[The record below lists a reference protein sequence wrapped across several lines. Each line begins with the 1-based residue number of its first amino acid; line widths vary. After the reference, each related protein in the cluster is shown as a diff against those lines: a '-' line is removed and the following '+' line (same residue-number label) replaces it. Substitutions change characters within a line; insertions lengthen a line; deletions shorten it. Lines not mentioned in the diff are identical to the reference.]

1 MITKQ
6 QAQQLCSRKVDEP
19 IHQQEIEEILE
30 YYIFVRKQQTVKV
43 SLSSPHSQLHPMLF
57 GMEVQKGME
66 LLSIATFWL
75 NQNHF

>member
-6 QAQQLCSRKVDEP
+6 QAQQICSRKVDEP

-43 SLSSPHSQLHPMLF
+43 SLSSPQSQLHPMLF

-66 LLSIATFWL
+66 LVSIATFWL

>member
-6 QAQQLCSRKVDEP
+6 QAQQICSKKVDEP
-19 IHQQEIEEILE
+19 ITQQEIEEILE

-43 SLSSPHSQLHPMLF
+43 SLSSPLSQLHPMLF

-66 LLSIATFWL
+66 LVSVAIFWL